1 MEEDRRLEVIEMR
14 MLRNIC
20 RISLKEYKRN
30 SDVRKLARVVNIS
43 EKVKDD

>member
-14 MLRNIC
+14 MLRKIC

-30 SDVRKLARVVNIS
+30 SDVMKLAGVVNIS
-43 EKVKDD
+43 KK